1 MVNAAN
7 CQLVPKVTFEVPP
20 ELKKLMDRYSEVNW
34 SAVLRRSVHEYAAV
48 IDHARRLEAELND
61 PLVRELADRVTRGA
75 AARYERYLRARRR

>member
-1 MVNAAN
+1 MVETSIL
-7 CQLVPKVTFEVPP
+7 QLMPKVTFEVTPA
-20 ELKKLMDRYSEVNW
+20 LKELMDRYAEVNW

-48 IDHARRLEAELND
+48 IDHARRFEAELND